1 MDHNKPSSS
10 SRTSAEAA
18 SSLPV
23 EVFAHDTPGTRL
35 DTDRL
40 TIRPATPVDAVP
52 FEAAIDALVT
62 SGDCTSGVN
71 LPGEHAKQIVKR
83 QLDLTAKGLRTGGA
97 LRRAI
102 FDRANGE
109 KSVLG
114 ACNLITIE
122 RGLEWYAELAFWLTP
137 DARGKG
143 VARDAC
149 AAVAGHALDDL
160 PKGLGISSIR
170 AYVQP
175 YNTRAQSVLSAI
187 GFVQQAD
194 AGEHKDTG
202 GQHRPHDLWLLT
214 STASESSQV
223 EFVK

>member
-1 MDHNKPSSS
+1 MDHTKPIPP
-10 SRTSAEAA
+10 SRVRAEAA

-40 TIRPATPVDAVP
+40 TIRPATPADAAQ
-52 FEAAIDALVT
+52 FEAAIDALVV
-62 SGDCTSGVN
+62 SGDSTSGVN

-102 FDRANGE
+102 FHRTKGE
-109 KSVLG
+109 ESVLG

-137 DARGKG
+137 EARGKG
-143 VARDAC
+143 IAREAC
-149 AAVAGHALDDL
+149 AAVAEHALGDL
-160 PKGLGISSIR
+160 PKGLGVASIR

-175 YNTRAQSVLSAI
+175 ENTRAQSVLSSV
-187 GFVQQAD
+187 GFVHQAD
-194 AGEHKDTG
+194 AREHKDIG
-202 GQHRPHDLWLLT
+202 GQQRPHDLWLLT
-214 STASESSQV
+214 V
-223 EFVK
+223 DR